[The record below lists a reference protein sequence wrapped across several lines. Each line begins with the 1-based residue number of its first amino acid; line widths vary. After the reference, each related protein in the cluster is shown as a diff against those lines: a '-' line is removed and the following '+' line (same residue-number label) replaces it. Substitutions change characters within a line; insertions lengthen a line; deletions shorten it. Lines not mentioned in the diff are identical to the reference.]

1 MKGKSQTIIDSV
13 ENWIKEGMPA
23 SKINIGFSLYGHT
36 FTLADV
42 NEFGLGARTTGPGAA
57 TELTR
62 TKGVLGYYE
71 ICSRVWEHKTAWYK
85 SKTKTGYASDKQGEG
100 AIFLYLI
107 TTKLMK

>member
-1 MKGKSQTIIDSV
+1 MILIL
-13 ENWIKEGMPA
+13 IL
-23 SKINIGFSLYGHT
+23 I
-36 FTLADV
+36 V

-85 SKTKTGYASDKQGEG
+85 SKTKTGYASDKQGERV
-100 AIFLYLI
+100 IFLIKRFRHFQL
-107 TTKLMK
+107 TTFDLYFFKETF